1 MIPFSDELPVNTVT
15 ELKMM
20 EYCPSSKALVK
31 KRFNINTEIKKTFL
45 FLCLK
50 MNALIPLT
58 LTKFSRKVEAT
69 LA

>member
-31 KRFNINTEIKKTFL
+31 KHNVNTEIKKTFL